1 MVHFEDPLDILGME
15 QRGLVEYED
24 LDIFPHFAA
33 LDQAGRLDS
42 APDGDREAAA
52 AEAAEEAI
60 AGLADG
66 CSTDAA
72 AVPPE
77 KDTAAAAVAGPWS
90 AHPKLKTP

>member
-1 MVHFEDPLDILGME
+1 MVHFEEPLDILSME

-24 LDIFPHFAA
+24 LNIFPHFAA

-52 AEAAEEAI
+52 EAAEEAI

-66 CSTDAA
+66 CST
-72 AVPPE
+72 E